1 VSGDWEFPSKA
12 MRLKGKVALITGG
25 GTGIGKGIARCFV
38 REGAAVVLAQRRLD
52 QAEAIATEI
61 RALGGRATAF
71 QCDVSSRKQVRAL
84 IEHTLQEFNVID
96 ILVNN
101 AAVTGLPAISRFLD
115 CTDEFWDQVLSVN
128 LKGTFICSQEAALH
142 MVSRRKGSILN
153 ISSVGAFAAQQ
164 GAAAYCASKAGMTGL
179 TKAMAL
185 ELAPFG
191 IRVNAIAPGDV
202 VVEKNQEI
210 RQELLDLEVDPA
222 YLRHTPLG
230 RRGQPEEIGEAAVF
244 LASDEASFVHGA
256 TLVVDGGFLIY

>member
-1 VSGDWEFPSKA
+1 
-12 MRLKGKVALITGG
+12 MRLKGKVAVITGG

-38 REGAAVVLAQRRLD
+38 REGAVVVLAQRRLD
-52 QAEAIATEI
+52 RAEATAAEI
-61 RALGGRATAF
+61 RALGGQAKAV
-71 QCDVSSRKQVRAL
+71 QCDVSSREQVHGL
-84 IEHTLQEFNVID
+84 IEGTLRDFNVID

-101 AAVTGLPAISRFLD
+101 AAVTGLPAISSFMD
-115 CTDEFWDQVLSVN
+115 CTDELWDQVLNIN
-128 LKGTFICSQEAALH
+128 LKGAFICSQEAARH
-142 MVSRRKGSILN
+142 MVARRKGAIVN

-164 GAAAYCASKAGMTGL
+164 MAAAYCASKAGMTGL

-202 VVEKNQEI
+202 LVEKNQEI
-210 RQELLDLEVDPA
+210 RKQLLDLKVDSA

-230 RRGQPEEIGEAAVF
+230 RRGQPEEIGAAAAF

-256 TLVVDGGFLIY
+256 TLIVDGGFLIY